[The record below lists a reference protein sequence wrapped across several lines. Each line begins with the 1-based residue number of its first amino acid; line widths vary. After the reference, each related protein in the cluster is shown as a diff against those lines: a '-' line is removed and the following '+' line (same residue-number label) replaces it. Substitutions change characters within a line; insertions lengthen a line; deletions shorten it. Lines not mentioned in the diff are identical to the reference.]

1 MLAVIA
7 ALFLSAA
14 AEPAAQSVG
23 EVDCSQAGQCRT
35 VGKVV
40 VRPKGA
46 QPMTF
51 NINRTLPWIAQDNL
65 MIFAGEAA
73 IIRLETREGRLVPVL
88 VEGGAGARREPAE
101 GEIRVVFT
109 ETDGQAYMEVKS
121 RHPRPVHY
129 SAVMV
134 TPDGK
139 PSRTSVCTLTN
150 GRFVMEHWP
159 HPIVQLA
166 LSNFVEQA
174 EDAVVCR

>member
-1 MLAVIA
+1 MLSLIA
-7 ALFLSAA
+7 TLLLAG

-23 EVDCSQAGQCRT
+23 AVDCGQPGQCRA

-51 NINRTLPWIAQDNL
+51 NVNRTLPWIAEHNL

-73 IIRLETREGRLVPVL
+73 IIRLEDRGGRLVPVL
-88 VEGGAGARREPAE
+88 VVGGDAARREPAE
-101 GEIRVVFT
+101 GEIRVLFT
-109 ETDGQAYMEVKS
+109 ERDGQAFMEVKS

-129 SAVMV
+129 GAVMV

-139 PSRTSVCTLTN
+139 PNRTSVCTLTN

-174 EDAVVCR
+174 DDAVVCR